1 MNSRGFSEAS
11 LPKAALCLLFDNPS
25 SPCSLFIQNGNKNEW
40 KKLILQGFYNFLC
53 IFPAKKCGISV
64 AEASTNVD
72 ALVELMTDCLKEN
85 DQLNV
90 SGFGI
95 LEVKMRNERLS
106 VNPKTGQRFLV
117 PPKIVPAFKPSNK
130 LKDKFK

>member
-1 MNSRGFSEAS
+1 MNNKE
-11 LPKAALCLLFDNPS
+11 
-25 SPCSLFIQNGNKNEW
+25 FIT
-40 KKLILQGFYNFLC
+40 KL
-53 IFPAKKCGISV
+53 AKKCGLSV
-64 AEASTNVD
+64 ADASANVD
-72 ALVELMTDCLKEN
+72 TLVELMTECLKEN
-85 DQLNV
+85 DQINV

-117 PPKIVPAFKPSNK
+117 PPKIVPSFKPSNK

>member
-1 MNSRGFSEAS
+1 MNNKE
-11 LPKAALCLLFDNPS
+11 
-25 SPCSLFIQNGNKNEW
+25 FIT
-40 KKLILQGFYNFLC
+40 KL
-53 IFPAKKCGISV
+53 AKKCNFSV
-64 AEASTNVD
+64 ADASTNVD
-72 ALVELMTDCLKEN
+72 AFVGLMTECLKEN
-85 DQLNV
+85 DQLNI

-106 VNPKTGQRFLV
+106 VNPKTGQRFLI

>member
-1 MNSRGFSEAS
+1 MNN
-11 LPKAALCLLFDNPS
+11 KD
-25 SPCSLFIQNGNKNEW
+25 FIS
-40 KKLILQGFYNFLC
+40 KL
-53 IFPAKKCGISV
+53 AKKCGV
-64 AEASTNVD
+64 TAADATASVD
-72 ALVELMTDCLKEN
+72 ALVGLMTECLKEN
-85 DQLNV
+85 DQFNL

>member
-1 MNSRGFSEAS
+1 MNNKE
-11 LPKAALCLLFDNPS
+11 
-25 SPCSLFIQNGNKNEW
+25 FITG
-40 KKLILQGFYNFLC
+40 L
-53 IFPAKKCGISV
+53 AKKCGIS
-64 AEASTNVD
+64 AADASANVET
-72 ALVELMTDCLKEN
+72 LIGLMTECLKEN
-85 DQLNV
+85 DQINI

-95 LEVKMRNERLS
+95 LEAKMRNERLS

>member
-1 MNSRGFSEAS
+1 MNNKE
-11 LPKAALCLLFDNPS
+11 
-25 SPCSLFIQNGNKNEW
+25 FITV
-40 KKLILQGFYNFLC
+40 L
-53 IFPAKKCGISV
+53 AKKCGISV
-64 AEASTNVD
+64 ADASTNVD
-72 ALVELMTDCLKEN
+72 ALVGLMTECLKEN
-85 DQLNV
+85 DQLNI

-95 LEVKMRNERLS
+95 LEAKMRNERLS